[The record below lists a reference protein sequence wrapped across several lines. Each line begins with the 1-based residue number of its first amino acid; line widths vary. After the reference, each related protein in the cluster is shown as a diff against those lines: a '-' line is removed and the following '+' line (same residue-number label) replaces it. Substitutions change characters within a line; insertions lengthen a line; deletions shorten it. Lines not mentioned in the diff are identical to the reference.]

1 MTILHCRRPYSRRLD
16 PGLCWIKPADCQT
29 GLKANRAKGIGM
41 RKFGFSAMKAFLAL
55 SSVGKG
61 GEQVD
66 WLRVVALS
74 SSIITVVV
82 IVLYFLQRGH

>member
-1 MTILHCRRPYSRRLD
+1 
-16 PGLCWIKPADCQT
+16 
-29 GLKANRAKGIGM
+29 M

-61 GEQVD
+61 AERVD